1 MKKQTILYSLTL
13 AALAAGT
20 YAAYKSNSKY
30 EKYLTAIVK
39 DTKHSTA
46 MKDYKYLGSW
56 SLFPTSESNDE
67 IFRFG
72 FNYLDP
78 NGNHKSEEFWI
89 NSATKGIL
97 KHQIISL

>member
-20 YAAYKSNSKY
+20 YAAYRSNAKY

-46 MKDYKYLGSW
+46 MKGYKYMGSW
-56 SLFPTSESNDE
+56 SIFPSSDSNTA
-67 IFRFG
+67 IFQFG
-72 FNYLDP
+72 FNYLDQ
-78 NGNHKSEEFWI
+78 NGNHKTEEFWI
-89 NSATKGIL
+89 NSATKGL
-97 KHQIISL
+97 VKHQVVSL